1 MSIKN
6 QFITWSLKRKQ
17 KQLKRTIRFLNLKQV
32 KTAGILWKSDDAK
45 AFKQLNEQLNELGIS
60 VSNLCFSN
68 QPGSVGGEVFFC
80 PDDFSLFGKIKKTE
94 IGRFID
100 QPFDLLLDISL
111 CPGIEMQYLRCLS
124 RARFKAG
131 WSHAEP
137 NYFDLSID
145 IQDRKDPSYLAEQ
158 LIFYLNE
165 LNKPSL
171 VKQEV

>member
-17 KQLKRTIRFLNLKQV
+17 KQLKRTVRFLNLKQV
-32 KTAGILWKSDDAK
+32 KTAGILWKSEDIN
-45 AFKQLNEQLNELGIS
+45 AFKQLSEQLKVLGIS
-60 VSNLCFSN
+60 VSNLCFSD
-68 QPGSVGGEVFFC
+68 QPGSVGGEAVFC
-80 PDDFSLFGKIKKTE
+80 PEDFSLFGKIKKPE
-94 IGRFID
+94 IARFIE

-111 CPGIEMQYLRCLS
+111 SQGIEMQYLRCLS
-124 RARFKAG
+124 QARLKAG
-131 WSHAEP
+131 WSMAEP

-145 IQDRKDPSYLAEQ
+145 VKDRKEPSYLAEQ
-158 LIFYLNE
+158 LIYYLNE